1 MSLVVL
7 TGAVRSG
14 KSALAEKLAESLDRG
29 VVVAVAGWAGDGEMS
44 RRIEA
49 HRSSRPAGWATL
61 VATGGCGWID
71 AVPEGDVLLL
81 DCLGTL
87 VANACHAAVGEAR
100 EAPADAE
107 REVASL
113 IDGLLAALIDREGPT
128 IVVTNETGWGVVPEW
143 PSARLF
149 RDELGRANR
158 RLVEASDAA
167 YLVVDG
173 RCLDL
178 KTLPTRPAWPHADEE
193 GDR

>member
-7 TGAVRSG
+7 TGPVRSG
-14 KSALAEKLAESLDRG
+14 KSSIAEEMAASRSVH
-29 VVVAVAGWAGDGEMS
+29 VVVAVAGWDGDEEMA

-49 HRSSRPAGWATL
+49 HQASRPEGWAT
-61 VATGGCGWID
+61 VAAGVDPEWLDG
-71 AVPEGDVLLL
+71 VPESALLLL

-87 VANACHAAVGEAR
+87 VSNACYEAIGEAAI
-100 EAPADAE
+100 APAGAEAQVAARMDAL
-107 REVASL
+107 VGA
-113 IDGLLAALIDREGPT
+113 LLARRGDI

-158 RLVEASDAA
+158 RLVDAADAA

-173 RCLDL
+173 RCMDL
-178 KTLPTRPAWPHADEE
+178 KAFPTRPAWPDPDTKDE
-193 GDR
+193 R